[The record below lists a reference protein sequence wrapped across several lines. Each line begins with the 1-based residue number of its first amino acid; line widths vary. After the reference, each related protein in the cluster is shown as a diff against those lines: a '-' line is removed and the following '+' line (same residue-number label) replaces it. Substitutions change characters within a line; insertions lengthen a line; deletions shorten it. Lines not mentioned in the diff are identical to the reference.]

1 MVNQSPSPASP
12 WTFWR
17 VVWATLVLVALGLSF
32 WLLYRFHQVLFI
44 LFIAIIM
51 GTVLR
56 PPVSWLQRRGI
67 PGVASVILV
76 YLLLLALLVGFALLL
91 VPVIVEQTTTIS
103 AAIPDSY
110 QNLRDSIV
118 GHPNALITQLGRF
131 LPAELSLLD
140 PGQSTGEELLDTA
153 GQALGY
159 LGSASRA
166 AFVGAAIL
174 LLAFY
179 WTLDGPR
186 TMRSLLLL
194 VPIGQRESGRDLIT
208 AMETKVGAY
217 VAGQSLLSLI
227 IGLLAL
233 TAYLIIGLPYAL
245 VLALVAGVM
254 EAVPLVGPLLGAI
267 PAALVALTLGP
278 DKLGWVVVATIV
290 IQQLENSLLVPRV
303 MRKAVG
309 VNPFV
314 SLLAL
319 FAFSSLLGVPG
330 ALMAIPMAAIIQ
342 ILLNRFVFARS
353 ALQSEHAGGRD
364 LGSRLRYEAQ
374 DLAQDLRRQARLS
387 RAGSDHAIRQTD
399 QVMDEI
405 ETLAT
410 DLDLLLAET
419 KGTGGA

>member
-1 MVNQSPSPASP
+1 MAIQSPSHASP

-67 PGVASVILV
+67 PGVAGVILV
-76 YLLLLALLVGFALLL
+76 YLLLLALLIGFALLL
-91 VPVIVEQTTTIS
+91 VPVIVEQTTTL
-103 AAIPDSY
+103 AVAVPDSY
-110 QNLRDSIV
+110 QSLRDWIV
-118 GHPNALITQLGRF
+118 GHPNPLITQFSRF
-131 LPAELSLLD
+131 LPATLSLLD
-140 PGQSTGEELLDTA
+140 PGQSTGQEMLDTA

-159 LGSASRA
+159 LGSASKGV
-166 AFVGAAIL
+166 FTGAAIL

-186 TMRSLLLL
+186 TVRSLLL
-194 VPIGQRESGRDLIT
+194 VAPVSKREGVRELIT

-227 IGLLAL
+227 VGLLAL
-233 TAYLIIGLPYAL
+233 IAYLIIGLPYAL
-245 VLALVAGVM
+245 VLTLVAGVM

-278 DKLGWVVVATIV
+278 DKVVWVVVATVV
-290 IQQLENSLLVPRV
+290 IQQLESSLLVPRV
-303 MRKAVG
+303 MRQAVG
-309 VNPFV
+309 VSPFV

-319 FAFSSLLGVPG
+319 FAFSSLLGIAG

-342 ILLNRFVFARS
+342 ILLNRFVFERGAMEPELS
-353 ALQSEHAGGRD
+353 GGRD
-364 LGSRLRYEAQ
+364 LGSRLRYEAH
-374 DLAQDLRRQARLS
+374 DLARDLRHQARRT
-387 RAGSDHAIRQTD
+387 RAGSDRTIRQTD
-399 QVMDEI
+399 LVLDEI

-410 DLDLLLAET
+410 DLDTLLAET
-419 KGTGGA
+419 NGTGVE

>member
-1 MVNQSPSPASP
+1 MDIPSPLPSSP

-17 VVWATLVLVALGLSF
+17 VVWATLVLAVVGLSF

-56 PPVSWLQRRGI
+56 PSVSWLQRRGI
-67 PGVASVILV
+67 PGVPSVILV
-76 YLLLLALLVGFALLL
+76 YLLLLALLIGFALLL
-91 VPVIVEQTTTIS
+91 VPVIVEQTTTIT
-103 AAIPDSY
+103 AAVPDSY
-110 QNLRDSIV
+110 QNLRDWIV
-118 GHPNALITQLGRF
+118 SHPNPLITQLSSF
-131 LPAELSLLD
+131 LPATLSLLD
-140 PGQSTGEELLDTA
+140 PGQSTGQEVLDTA

-159 LGSASRA
+159 LGSASKGI
-166 AFVGAAIL
+166 FTGAAIL

-186 TMRSLLLL
+186 TIRSLLLL
-194 VPIGQRESGRDLIT
+194 APISQRESGRELIT

-217 VAGQSLLSLI
+217 VAGQSLLCLI
-227 IGLLAL
+227 VGLLAL
-233 TAYLIIGLPYAL
+233 IAYLTIGLPYAL

-254 EAVPLVGPLLGAI
+254 EAVPLVGPLLGAV

-290 IQQLENSLLVPRV
+290 IQQIENSLLVPRV

-319 FAFSSLLGVPG
+319 FAFSSLLGIPG

-342 ILLNRFVFARS
+342 LLLNRFVFDRG
-353 ALQSEHAGGRD
+353 ALEPELSSGRD

-374 DLAQDLRRQARLS
+374 DLAQDLRRQARLTK
-387 RAGSDHAIRQTD
+387 AGSDHTIRQTD
-399 QVMDEI
+399 WVMDEI

-410 DLDLLLAET
+410 DLDMLLAET
-419 KGTGGA
+419 NGTGVA

>member
-1 MVNQSPSPASP
+1 MTSQSPSHSAP

-17 VVWATLVLVALGLSF
+17 VVWATLVLVAVGLSF
-32 WLLYRFHQVLFI
+32 WLLYRFHQALFI

-67 PGVASVILV
+67 PGVAGVMLV
-76 YLLLLALLVGFALLL
+76 YLLLLALLIGFALLL
-91 VPVIVEQTTTIS
+91 VPVIVEQTTTI
-103 AAIPDSY
+103 AAAVPDSY
-110 QNLRDSIV
+110 QSLRGWIV
-118 GHPNALITQLGRF
+118 GHPNPLITQLSTF
-131 LPAELSLLD
+131 LPATLSFLD
-140 PGQSTGEELLDTA
+140 PGQSTGQELLDAA

-159 LGSASRA
+159 LGSASKGV
-166 AFVGAAIL
+166 FTGAAIL

-186 TMRSLLLL
+186 TIRSLLLL
-194 VPIGQRESGRDLIT
+194 APISQRERGRELIT

-227 IGLLAL
+227 VGLLAL
-233 TAYLIIGLPYAL
+233 IAYLIIGLPYAL

-278 DKLGWVVVATIV
+278 DKLGWVVVATLF
-290 IQQLENSLLVPRV
+290 IQQIENSLLVPRV

-319 FAFSSLLGVPG
+319 FAFSSLLGIAG

-342 ILLNRFVFARS
+342 ILLNRFVFERG
-353 ALQSEHAGGRD
+353 ALEPKLSGERD
-364 LGSRLRYEAQ
+364 LRGRLRYEAQ
-374 DLAQDLRRQARLS
+374 DLARDLRHRARRTS
-387 RAGSDHAIRQTD
+387 AGSDRTIRQTD
-399 QVMDEI
+399 LVMDEI
-405 ETLAT
+405 EILIT
-410 DLDLLLAET
+410 DLDMLLAET
-419 KGTGGA
+419 DRTGVA